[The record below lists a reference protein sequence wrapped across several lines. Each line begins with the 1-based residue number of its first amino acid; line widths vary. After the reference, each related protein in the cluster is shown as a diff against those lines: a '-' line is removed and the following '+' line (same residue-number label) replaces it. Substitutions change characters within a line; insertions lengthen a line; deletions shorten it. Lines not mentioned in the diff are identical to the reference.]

1 MLAAGGVWCVESRGW
16 MEEGGAKCKSGGLE
30 AEGWRWRVAGEVGK
44 RRVRLRL
51 SRG

>member
-30 AEGWRWRVAGEVGK
+30 VEGGGGGRKTE
-44 RRVRLRL
+44 
-51 SRG
+51 S